1 MLLKVFK
8 LIFAVVFINRFHST
22 KFSLKTTDSFHFH
35 LNSGLKFVLALAH
48 NFFITVKKWLLDSL
62 SGFRNSLP
70 RCPVKRGVLKNFT
83 SFTGKQLCWNL
94 FLINLEVFR
103 PAALLKRD
111 SNTGVFLWNSWN
123 FQEHLRTTASLV
135 YSSFNPWTTFSC
147 EIDTFII
154 LIGMLQLVS

>member
-22 KFSLKTTDSFHFH
+22 KFSLKTTDSFHFN

-70 RCPVKRGVLKNFT
+70 RCPVKRSVLKNFT

-103 PAALLKRD
+103 PALYWREIPTQVL
-111 SNTGVFLWNSWN
+111 
-123 FQEHLRTTASLV
+123 
-135 YSSFNPWTTFSC
+135 SC
-147 EIDTFII
+147 EIRGIFKNTCEQLPLWFIPVLI
-154 LIGMLQLVS
+154 LERHSAVKLILLLFSLECCC